1 MLIILLWVKKLRQIL
16 KVLNL
21 KLMIESELLSTRI
34 FLVNV
39 TLKVGW
45 EKYLLLILFWKIT
58 LRHIKLKI

>member
-1 MLIILLWVKKLRQIL
+1 
-16 KVLNL
+16 
-21 KLMIESELLSTRI
+21 MIESELLSTRI

-45 EKYLLLILFWKIT
+45 EKYLLLILFWKII